1 MSLLVEWLELC
12 RKLGW
17 SGQGGRGRAPAPGI
31 VHFSVVIAT
40 RMMIAKESAMLI
52 KVCYSFLVED
62 CIRREYVCSFTRGT
76 EIAFFLS

>member
-31 VHFSVVIAT
+31 VHFSAVIAT

-52 KVCYSFLVED
+52 KVCYSFFGGRLHPTGV
-62 CIRREYVCSFTRGT
+62 RVLFHSRN
-76 EIAFFLS
+76 